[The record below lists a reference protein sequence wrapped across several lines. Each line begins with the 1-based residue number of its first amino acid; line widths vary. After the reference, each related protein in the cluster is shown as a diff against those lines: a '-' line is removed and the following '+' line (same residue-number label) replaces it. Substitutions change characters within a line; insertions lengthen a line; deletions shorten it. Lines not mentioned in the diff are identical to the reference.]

1 MIASLSNVV
10 RASTSTEVESSAR
23 RDNLELLI
31 GALLDEA
38 SVLISADRE
47 ALIERVLAAG
57 GYESAEGN
65 QAENER
71 ARLAVRI
78 AARLSGQP

>member
-10 RASTSTEVESSAR
+10 QPSTSTEVELSAR

-38 SVLISADRE
+38 SVLVSADRE
-47 ALIERVLAAG
+47 TLIERVLAAG
-57 GYESAEGN
+57 GYECVEGPPG
-65 QAENER
+65 QNER
-71 ARLAVRI
+71 ARMAMRI
-78 AARLSGQP
+78 AARLAD